1 MEAPSRA
8 RKIVDMK
15 KRLAS
20 GSLWFIAIW
29 FGYEILWSV
38 VGVPRMVGP
47 MLAFAV
53 ASLVVADPAGLFWP
67 ATVRTTTPSRAARPD
82 IASPILTD

>member
-1 MEAPSRA
+1 
-8 RKIVDMK
+8 MK
-15 KRLAS
+15 KRLTS

-38 VGVPRMVGP
+38 LGVPRMVGP
-47 MLAFAV
+47 MLAFVV

-67 ATVRTTTPSRAARPD
+67 APARSAARARTAVPKVS
-82 IASPILTD
+82 ASVLAD